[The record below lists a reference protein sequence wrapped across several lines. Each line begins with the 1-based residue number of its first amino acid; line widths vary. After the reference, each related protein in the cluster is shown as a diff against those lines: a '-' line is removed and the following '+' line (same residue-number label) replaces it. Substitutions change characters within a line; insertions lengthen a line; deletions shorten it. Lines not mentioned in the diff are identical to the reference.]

1 MPYINVDIDLDD
13 VYDDM
18 TSSEKRLMTEWL
30 ETDGYCIA
38 GDIDNYTSDF
48 IIENQSL
55 EDEFWIENIKKLFHG
70 RLQLSPEDE
79 ETIKQIAN
87 KL

>member
-1 MPYINVDIDLDD
+1 MPYINVDVDLDD

-18 TSSEKRLMTEWL
+18 TSSEKKLMAEWL
-30 ETDGYCIA
+30 EADGYCSESKV
-38 GDIDNYTSDF
+38 DDYTNEF
-48 IIENQSL
+48 MIEDPSM
-55 EDEFWIENIKKLFHG
+55 EDEFWIEDLKKLFHG
-70 RLQLSPEDE
+70 RLQLSVEDE